1 MSEHLDRLV
10 RVLIAED
17 DPALR
22 LVMTEVIGTVRA
34 FELVAAVADA
44 DEAVAVAR
52 HALPDVALVDV
63 RMPGGGG
70 LAATRGILQ
79 ASAATRVIAFTG
91 HDDDSVVAEMF
102 EAGIAGYL
110 VKGGT
115 IEEIVAT
122 IRAAADGTLQPRAR
136 EL

>member
-1 MSEHLDRLV
+1 MSEQLGRLI

-22 LVMTEVIGTVRA
+22 LVMTEVIATVKA
-34 FELVAAVADA
+34 FELVGAVADA
-44 DEAVAVAR
+44 AEAVAAAR
-52 HALPDVALVDV
+52 DALPDVALIDV

-70 LAATRGILQ
+70 LAATRGILE

-91 HDDDSVVAEMF
+91 HDDDSVVAELF
-102 EAGIAGYL
+102 EAGVAGYL

-122 IRAAADGTLQPRAR
+122 IRAAADGTLEPRAR
-136 EL
+136 